1 MVSSKLATKCYA
13 KKKTMDKIG
22 VDPIIKWALI
32 FSTLLALASLWTIYS
47 SFSNGEN
54 MLILYISHAMI
65 TTSLLTVFVSLV
77 YNWKKKVIP
86 PITFN

>member
-32 FSTLLALASLWTIYS
+32 LSTLLALASLWTIY
-47 SFSNGEN
+47 
-54 MLILYISHAMI
+54 
-65 TTSLLTVFVSLV
+65 
-77 YNWKKKVIP
+77 
-86 PITFN
+86 